1 MCGAH
6 PHEGGYDMSGW
17 LGRIAASVAL
27 AAVIL
32 TTSQV
37 PVAAQQPA
45 QQPAQPGAQQQPQPQ
60 PAPPAGPN
68 LGRISINGGVDI
80 PNKYYFRGIVQET
93 EDFIMQ
99 PYLNLT
105 FKLYEDEAGVLNAI
119 NVTTGIW
126 NSLHWGP
133 TGSTPL
139 AGDPHRW
146 YEADVI
152 AGVNAVLFKDL
163 TLGVTYTA
171 YTSPNG
177 FFNTVQEIA
186 LGASFNDSKLLGAF
200 ALNPSVTLAF
210 ELDGQA
216 DAGLHKGI
224 YLQLG
229 VAPGLTVNEGS
240 RYPVTIT
247 FPATLG
253 LSLDD
258 YYERIGVGGS
268 DDTFGYFDF
277 GMNLSLPL
285 AFIPAS
291 FGSWQLKGGLH
302 GLVLGDNLR
311 AANPGN
317 SRMEFIGSIGIA
329 FTY

>member
-1 MCGAH
+1 M
-6 PHEGGYDMSGW
+6 
-17 LGRIAASVAL
+17 LGRLGRTAAAAGFTAVVVMTSL
-27 AAVIL
+27 APA
-32 TTSQV
+32 S
-37 PVAAQQPA
+37 AQQPP
-45 QQPAQPGAQQQPQPQ
+45 QQPAQPGAQQQVQPA

-68 LGRISINGGVDI
+68 TGRLSFGGGIDL

-93 EDFIMQ
+93 EDLILQ
-99 PYLNLT
+99 PYLNMT
-105 FKLYEDEAGVLNAI
+105 VKLYEADQGVLTGI
-119 NVTTGIW
+119 NFTTGIW

-133 TGSTPL
+133 TGDSAL
-139 AGDPHRW
+139 VGDPHNW
-146 YEADVI
+146 YEADII
-152 AGVNAVLFKDL
+152 AGLSAVLAKDL
-163 TLGVTYTA
+163 TLGFTYTA

-186 LGASFNDSKLLGAF
+186 LGASYNDSGLLGAF

-210 ELDGQA
+210 ELEGQA
-216 DAGLHKGI
+216 DAGLGKGT

-229 VAPGLTVNEGS
+229 VAPGVTVAEGS
-240 RYPVTIT
+240 RYPLSLT
-247 FPATLG
+247 FPLTVG

-258 YYERIGVGGS
+258 YYETIGVGGN

-277 GMNLSLPL
+277 GMNVAVPL

-311 AANPGN
+311 AANPSQ